1 MGFFSWKCAV
11 CDESIPAHPWA
22 GKDIEMSHVVMVLP
36 DNTTKAGIY
45 DGYGNI
51 ELDNE
56 EGEID
61 IYETIAPFYFKKP
74 CVRRDVFNNTKYL
87 ISPDGEKHTIDQ
99 FRYDEPLSKFNGMSM
114 NDLQQSGWDITSDF
128 YLIQPMIKIVRFD
141 QYHGQS
147 YEELKSSESCPDQGF
162 FY

>member
-11 CDESIPAHPWA
+11 CDESIPAYPYA
-22 GKDIEMSHVVMVLP
+22 GRDVELSHVVMVLP

-61 IYETIAPFYFKKP
+61 VYETIAPFYFKKP
-74 CVRRDVFNNTKYL
+74 SVRDDVFN
-87 ISPDGEKHTIDQ
+87 I
-99 FRYDEPLSKFNGMSM
+99 
-114 NDLQQSGWDITSDF
+114 SDF

-141 QYHGQS
+141 QYHGQP

>member
-11 CDESIPAHPWA
+11 CDESIPAYPWA

-36 DNTTKAGIY
+36 DNTTKVGIY

-61 IYETIAPFYFKKP
+61 VYETIAPFYFKKP
-74 CVRRDVFNNTKYL
+74 SD
-87 ISPDGEKHTIDQ
+87 
-99 FRYDEPLSKFNGMSM
+99 GMSM

-128 YLIQPMIKIVRFD
+128 YLINPMIKIVRFD
-141 QYHGQS
+141 QYNGQS
-147 YEELKSSESCPDQGF
+147 YEELKSSESCPNQGF